1 MTTFLRKPFLNH
13 PVGIASDSYTASV
26 LPPKGQLTKVK
37 AHRPLTTALSCLQTR
52 LNNFTPHLPKC
63 ITMCLLTILSLGS
76 LVLTTACTVIPSAGR
91 SIYESPDTVV
101 RLEPASKVSPSDSS
115 NYSHPVLL
123 TKDQI
128 DILLTSISAQAK
140 VGLLRTLIS
149 DPGAP
154 RLFDRTDIGLLVNP
168 IQEAVAKATPGE
180 AVVFYRLKNRIH
192 RHAQVTSGVLFV
204 HDNVVVL
211 YVANF
216 WHPVITLASEV
227 GSKERLGDV
236 RETAVYVRD
245 YPWVSVGEQDFA
257 VFFDDSR
264 YQLSRQEHS
273 LWHHP
278 ERTVAITYVPYLEEN
293 TDPIKR
299 AQESEEAVRQ
309 ATLPEI
315 ESQAITNLKK
325 RLLDLEQKNA
335 VLSETIHNLP
345 ITSIPSN
352 NHSARPSLRQPQQV
366 SPEKLVEI
374 MEGLKNRIAELEQQL
389 PRKSPR
395 PEGE

>member
-26 LPPKGQLTKVK
+26 LPQGGQLTKVK
-37 AHRPLTTALSCLQTR
+37 ALRPLTTVLSCLQTR
-52 LNNFTPHLPKC
+52 LTNFTPHLPKC
-63 ITMCLLTILSLGS
+63 VTMCLLTILSLGS
-76 LVLTTACTVIPSAGR
+76 LVLTTACTAIPSAGR

-101 RLEPASKVSPSDSS
+101 RLEPVSKISFAGDG
-115 NYSHPVLL
+115 NSHPASLAR
-123 TKDQI
+123 DQI
-128 DILLTSISAQAK
+128 DVLLTSISALKK
-140 VGLLRTLIS
+140 VGILRSFIGTR
-149 DPGAP
+149 GTP
-154 RLFDRTDIGLLVNP
+154 RLFDRTDIDLLASP
-168 IQEAVAKATPGE
+168 IRDALAKAGPGE
-180 AVVFYRLKNRIH
+180 AVIFYRLKNRIH
-192 RHAQVTSGVLFV
+192 GRAQVTSGVLFV

-257 VFFDDSR
+257 IFFVFFR

-278 ERTVAITYVPYLEEN
+278 ERTVEITYLPYLEEN
-293 TDPIKR
+293 ADPIKR

-309 ATLPEI
+309 ATLPEV

-352 NHSARPSLRQPQQV
+352 NHSARSSQRQTQQV

-374 MEGLKNRIAELEQQL
+374 MEGLKNRIAELEQQI

-395 PEGE
+395 PGGE